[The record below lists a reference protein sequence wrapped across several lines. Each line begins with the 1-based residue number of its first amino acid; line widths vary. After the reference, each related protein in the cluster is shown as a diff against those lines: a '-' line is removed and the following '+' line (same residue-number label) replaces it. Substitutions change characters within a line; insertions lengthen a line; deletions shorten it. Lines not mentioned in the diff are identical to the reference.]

1 MLGFIFL
8 LYLIGMQLSYEKVQK
23 KVDELGSASRK
34 SMVLKKVEPGLTL
47 IKAND
52 TISVYNLKVTD
63 GVSLQLFQHAGNK
76 ADILKV
82 NECEIDVGLQYSALV
97 DPTLNPRYLS
107 SRSVQAY
114 ELKYRDSYYLVVL
127 GNAAGAS
134 GKAIDNTLFFIFNLT
149 SNQRVSVVSATSIY
163 GTIANIADINQDGS
177 IDIFLVRES
186 RNKYSIMSFDIF
198 SKKAVKI
205 KGAKQI
211 YL

>member
-8 LYLIGMQLSYEKVQK
+8 LYLTGMQPSYEKVQK

-52 TISVYNLKVTD
+52 TISVYNLKVKD

-114 ELKYRDSYYLVVL
+114 ELKYRGSYYLVVL

-134 GKAIDNTLFFIFNLT
+134 GKAIDNTLFFLFNLT

-163 GTIANIADINQDGS
+163 GTIANIADVNQDGS

-186 RNKYSIMSFDIF
+186 RDKYSIMSFDIF